1 MTTRAELRADLR
13 RRLGDASA
21 QPLWPDADLDGFL
34 ADAVHLYGHWRPA
47 TATTTAAVADGALRI
62 TLGSHSDIT
71 AERPPP
77 AVPPPDPTP
86 GRVGPVRDPDGSR
99 GRRLAAPP
107 TDDPGAGQGWWF
119 HAAGIE
125 LQLGAD
131 GGFWG
136 IDHWTGRALLDDDTS
151 AQPIVAGDEPAVVL
165 IAAAA
170 AVEQR
175 AADDYKRG
183 LTAAADL
190 GFKQAIAWRA
200 EARALVKPRAARGSV
215 LERG

>member
-62 TLGSHSDIT
+62 TLGSNSDIT
-71 AERPPP
+71 AERIV
-77 AVPPPDPTP
+77 A
-86 GRVGPVRDPDGSR
+86 VRDPDGNR
-99 GRRLAAPP
+99 VPRLAAPP